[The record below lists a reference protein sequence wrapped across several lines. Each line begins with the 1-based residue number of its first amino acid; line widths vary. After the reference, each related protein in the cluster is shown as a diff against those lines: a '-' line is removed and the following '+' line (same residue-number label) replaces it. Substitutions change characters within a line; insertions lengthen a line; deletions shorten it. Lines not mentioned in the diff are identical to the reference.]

1 MLLGKHSD
9 EAQHWQQSNAPTQCI
24 ISNETLSKMPHR
36 TEESPRNRGT
46 EKKPH
51 VVRGSSARTIFFT
64 ETDYFK
70 ALRK

>member
-9 EAQHWQQSNAPTQCI
+9 EAQHWQQSDTLTQCI
-24 ISNETLSKMPHR
+24 ISNETRSKMAHR

-51 VVRGSSARTIFFT
+51 VVRGSSARTILLT